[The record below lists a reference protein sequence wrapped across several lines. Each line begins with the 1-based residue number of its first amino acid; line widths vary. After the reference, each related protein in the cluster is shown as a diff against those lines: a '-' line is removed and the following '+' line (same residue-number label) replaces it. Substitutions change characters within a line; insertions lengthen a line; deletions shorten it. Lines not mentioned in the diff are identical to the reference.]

1 MVGKYRVV
9 VSSHD
14 RAMRAI
20 WFSGWRKDMLL
31 RCCHADSV
39 APSPQRDEN
48 IHLGSDHIETVK
60 SVGLIDRNSKQTEK
74 DGHRQARSSIR
85 NVAKGKEKGLSSL
98 GTRALEYRTT
108 KDIKPRP
115 PVPKNQVQFI
125 DDQKNDSP
133 ERQARRLLSPGE
145 ASSRRTSLPNN
156 LLPSAE
162 KSCSVASYS
171 PDYGI
176 AQNVFPGG
184 LTGAHLHSDA
194 NHTPRQEKKG
204 NEQKFPPSGA
214 RTSGKSTKRPAES
227 SSIPHK
233 KSRRAKSH
241 NDLEEADGDDDD
253 RHGSGE
259 DKKEEKFAC
268 PFYRKDPVRFLEC
281 MNLRLVSISIVKQHL
296 KRRHAA
302 SPGPDSSGYQ
312 ESFALSTVSRNHIT
326 KASHAQGKA
335 EDIDSIPPD
344 KLEALKLRS
353 DRRIS
358 STDQW
363 HEIWVLL
370 FGESDITPKPLLDG
384 VVKEMTGIIRDIWS
398 KDGNQIVLKHIQAQ
412 GFPRAPHELLSL
424 LPDFLDAVEDRFE
437 KKPVGVNVNQQIA
450 VTQEPASKTMTKR
463 LGDRHQSSLNPFKTP
478 YYMPEMSIY
487 TPISPSASFMRD
499 SSTPIFGVE
508 EDFEDPFRVLHHMA
522 PFPNYN
528 PVLPSASLPRH
539 ISPTPIFDIENSDD
553 RLQIPYHMSHLSNY
567 THVPT
572 SAFLTR
578 DFPTST
584 FDVENS
590 DDLQPVG
597 GVLDSQGIPCA
608 YPYYLPSIPGTDQ
621 L

>member
-1 MVGKYRVV
+1 MVIRYY
-9 VSSHD
+9 
-14 RAMRAI
+14 
-20 WFSGWRKDMLL
+20 
-31 RCCHADSV
+31 HADSV
-39 APSPQRDEN
+39 APCPQRDEN

-60 SVGLIDRNSKQTEK
+60 SVGLIDRHSKQTENK
-74 DGHRQARSSIR
+74 GHTQARSSIH

-98 GTRALEYRTT
+98 GTRALEYRTS

-115 PVPKNQVQFI
+115 IVPKNQVQFI

-133 ERQARRLLSPGE
+133 ERRARRLMSPGE

-156 LLPSAE
+156 LLLSAE
-162 KSCSVASYS
+162 TSCAVASYS
-171 PDYGI
+171 PDCGI
-176 AQNVFPGG
+176 TLNVFPGG

-194 NHTPRQEKKG
+194 NHIPKQEKKE

-214 RTSGKSTKRPAES
+214 RASGRSTKRPAES

-302 SPGPDSSGYQ
+302 SPDPDGSGYR
-312 ESFALSTVSRNHIT
+312 ESFAPSTRSRNHST
-326 KASHAQGKA
+326 KASDAQGNI
-335 EDIDSIPPD
+335 EDIDSIPPE
-344 KLEALKLRS
+344 KLEALKSRS

-363 HEIWVLL
+363 HEIWAIL

-384 VVKEMTGIIRDIWS
+384 VVKEMTGIFRDIWS
-398 KDGNQIVLKHIQAQ
+398 KDGDQIVLKHIQTK

-424 LPDFLDAVEDRFE
+424 LPDLLDNVEDRFGNR
-437 KKPVGVNVNQQIA
+437 PVGMNVNQQIA
-450 VTQEPASKTMTKR
+450 VTQEPASKTMTKG
-463 LGDRHQSSLNPFKTP
+463 LVDGHQDSLNPFKRP

-487 TPISPSASFMRD
+487 TPMSPPASFMRD

-539 ISPTPIFDIENSDD
+539 MSPTPMLDIENSDD
-553 RLQIPYHMSHLSNY
+553 GLQIPYHMSHLSNY

-590 DDLQPVG
+590 EDLQPVG
-597 GVLDSQGIPCA
+597 GVLDSQGIPYA
-608 YPYYLPSIPGTDQ
+608 YPYYLPSIPRTDQ